1 MLGGGTRENDSQR
14 KQVLA
19 RIGRTMSAQQEIIT
33 ALGVKPVIDPAG
45 EVRARISFMRE
56 YLAATGAK
64 GLVLGISGG
73 QDSSLLGKLAQLA
86 VEQVRAEGGEATFVA
101 VRLPHG
107 VQADEDDAQLALEFI
122 QPDERI
128 TFDIKPATDGLQ
140 QAFLSATG
148 RAITDFNK
156 GNSKARQRMIAQYAI
171 AGERGFLVLGTDHA
185 AEAVTGFFTKYGDGG
200 TDLNP
205 LAGLTKAQGRQLLE
219 ELGAPE
225 RLYVKAPTADLLDET
240 PGQTDEANL
249 GLSYTQI
256 DTYLTGGDVG
266 AETSARI
273 EALYRKTEH
282 KRQLPVLPTDTWW
295 RG

>member
-1 MLGGGTRENDSQR
+1 
-14 KQVLA
+14 
-19 RIGRTMSAQQEIIT
+19 MSAQQEIIA
-33 ALGVKPVIDPAG
+33 ALGVKPVIDPAT
-45 EVRARISFMRE
+45 EVRERISFMRE
-56 YLAATGAK
+56 YLLATGSR

-86 VEQVRAEGGEATFVA
+86 VEDVRAAGGDATFVA

-128 TFDIKPATDGLQ
+128 TFDIKPATDGVQ
-140 QAFLSATG
+140 HAFLDATG

-156 GNSKARQRMIAQYAI
+156 GNAKARQRMIAQYAI
-171 AGERGFLVLGTDHA
+171 AGERGLLVLGTDHA

-205 LAGLTKAQGRQLLE
+205 LAGLTKSQGRQLLE

-225 RLYVKAPTADLLDET
+225 RLYAKAPTADLLDET

-256 DTYLTGGDVG
+256 DTYLTGGDVD
-266 AETSARI
+266 AETADRI
-273 EALYRKTEH
+273 ESLYRKTEH

>member
-1 MLGGGTRENDSQR
+1 
-14 KQVLA
+14 
-19 RIGRTMSAQQEIIT
+19 MSAQQEIIT
-33 ALGVKPVIDPAG
+33 ALGVKPVIDPAA
-45 EVRARISFMRE
+45 EIRARIAFMRD
-56 YLAATGAK
+56 YLLATGSK

-107 VQADEDDAQLALEFI
+107 VQADEDDAQLALDFI
-122 QPDERI
+122 EPDERI
-128 TFDIKPATDGLQ
+128 SFDIKPATDGLQ
-140 QAFLSATG
+140 HAFLHATG

-156 GNSKARQRMIAQYAI
+156 GNSKARQRMVAQYAI

-205 LAGLTKAQGRQLLE
+205 LAGLTKGQGRLLLE
-219 ELGAPE
+219 ELGAPK

-249 GLSYTQI
+249 GLSYAQI
-256 DTYLTGGDVG
+256 DAYLTGGEVD
-266 AETSARI
+266 AETAARI

-295 RG
+295 RD